1 MSLEERQEFENIL
14 MGWWNTLYAFENPEI
29 TNFNPQGHV
38 DPIPS
43 LSLYDIDY
51 II

>member
-14 MGWWNTLYAFENPEI
+14 IGWWNTLYTFENPEI

-38 DPIPS
+38 NPTPS
-43 LSLYDIDY
+43 YYMNHIE
-51 II
+51 